1 MCGGVSVTKKIC
13 FMEERMSELKVKDYR
28 LNNGNTKDHSHV
40 TDDRPLWS
48 TNCVPS
54 IAISFA
60 KLLNPQKN
68 LEVLVLIAV
77 SQS

>member
-1 MCGGVSVTKKIC
+1 MD
-13 FMEERMSELKVKDYR
+13 ERMSELKVKNYR
-28 LNNGNTKDHSHV
+28 FNNGNTKDH
-40 TDDRPLWS
+40 RPLWS

-68 LEVLVLIAV
+68 LEVLVLITI